1 MPNPF
6 SFGGPV
12 SGLAF
17 TGREQET
24 ALLVAWVRGGV
35 NVVVASPRR
44 YGKTSLLG
52 RAEQE
57 LARSD
62 PAAALVAT
70 NVLLCRDVDTLASR
84 LAAGVYRVP
93 GARWHRS
100 TQAIVEFSK
109 RLRLR
114 PRISIDDEGR
124 PMFAFGDLRQKD
136 ADVVIEDVYR
146 LLDEEATRRP
156 AALVLDEFQAIVRH
170 GAHLPDLLKGLADEH
185 PHVSLVLAGSQQH
198 LMEALVFSR
207 QAPLY
212 GMAERLALGPIPEDE
227 MVAFL
232 ETSASTA
239 GKPMRDGAASSLVAL
254 AGPVP
259 NDIQRLAW
267 EAYNLAPGE
276 ITPEV
281 VARAFEEGVAH
292 ESNAF
297 ADRLASLTP
306 AQARVLMG
314 IASPGDLPLFSAR
327 FARRAG
333 LASGASVKRAVEALE
348 SAELVVR
355 RDGRY
360 RVVDPY
366 LAHWLR
372 GVQTVAGPT
381 APGSTDPGSTP
392 PGSTHPGSA

>member
-1 MPNPF
+1 MPGANPF

-12 SGLAF
+12 SGAAF
-17 TGREQET
+17 TGRERET
-24 ALLVAWVRGGV
+24 GLLVAWIRGGV

-44 YGKTSLLG
+44 YGKTSLLR
-52 RAEQE
+52 RAQEE
-57 LARSD
+57 LAQDD
-62 PAAALVAT
+62 PVAAVVAT
-70 NVLLCRDVDTLASR
+70 NVLVCRDVDTLAAR
-84 LAAGVYRVP
+84 LAAGAYRIP

-100 TQAIVEFSK
+100 AQAIVEFSK

-124 PMFAFGDLRQKD
+124 PVFAFGDLRPKD
-136 ADVVIEDVYR
+136 ADLVIEDVYA
-146 LLDEEATRRP
+146 LLDEEREHRP

-170 GAHLPDLLKGLADEH
+170 GTHLPDLLKGLADEH
-185 PHVSLVLAGSQQH
+185 PRVSLVLAGSQQH

-207 QAPLY
+207 RAPLY
-212 GMAERLALGPIPEDE
+212 GMAERLALGSIPEDE
-227 MVAFL
+227 MLSFL
-232 ETSASTA
+232 ESSASTA
-239 GKPMRDGAASSLVAL
+239 GKPMPDGAAASVVAL

-267 EAYNLAPGE
+267 EAYNLAPDE
-276 ITPEV
+276 ITPDV

-297 ADRLASLTP
+297 ADRLARLTP

-314 IASPGDLPLFSAR
+314 IAAGGDVALFSAG
-327 FARRAG
+327 FARHAG

-366 LAHWLR
+366 FAAWLCS
-372 GVQTVAGPT
+372 VQT
-381 APGSTDPGSTP
+381 APGQ
-392 PGSTHPGSA
+392 